1 MINKKIICNIGLILI
16 VSLMIAI
23 YLFRGAGSSR
33 DRDSEILPI
42 GSVMAALQG
51 KTDNN
56 QGFGLLGIQNVDVS
70 SYDETEVLNDVNNT
84 GYEFEVYKSQIG
96 LQGHILIMATKILK
110 NGNAVVQLFKLI
122 NCFLFAFIILAISGE
137 IYKRYGL
144 NFAISFFLVSFSAH
158 WNVDF
163 SRNLYWLEYTWF
175 IPLLLGLCLINYNKK
190 KVFIYPLFFISILI
204 KCLCGY
210 EFISVVMMGGIV
222 FLIAEWFRDKVNRKE
237 YTKDIIIVGLMSV
250 FGFVAAYLIHAY
262 ACGNGDIANG
272 LSFMKTN
279 LWGRRMSLMSSVVN
293 GSDTILLESIKASV
307 FSVLKMYMFAGL
319 EGKLVSLFLFSAII
333 CIIYQRKVLKRDNR
347 FEMYLLVGMF
357 LGAISWLVLAKP
369 HSYIHTHINFVI
381 WYMGFMQTCMYIVLN
396 TLLEKKNIKLS
407 IEKTE

>member
-16 VSLMIAI
+16 FSLMIAI

-33 DRDSEILPI
+33 DGNSEILPI

-56 QGFGLLGIQNVDVS
+56 QGFGLLGIQNINVS

-84 GYEFEVYKSQIG
+84 SYEFEIYKSQVG

-110 NGNAVVQLFKLI
+110 NGNVVVQLFKLI
-122 NCFLFAFIILAISGE
+122 NCFLFAFIILAISRE

-144 NFAISFFLVSFSAH
+144 NFSLSFFLVSLSTH

-210 EFISVVMMGGIV
+210 EFISVVMMGGII
-222 FLIAEWFRDKVNRKE
+222 FLIAEWSRDKVNRKE

-250 FGFVAAYLIHAY
+250 FGFVAAYLIQAY

-272 LSFMKTN
+272 LSLMKTN
-279 LWGRRMSLMSSVVN
+279 LLGRRMSLMSSVVN
-293 GSDTILLESIKASV
+293 GSDTILLESINASV

-333 CIIYQRKVLKRDNR
+333 CIIYQRKVLKRDTR
-347 FEMYLLVGMF
+347 FDVYLLVGMF

-381 WYMGFMQTCMYIVLN
+381 WYMGFMQTCLYIVLN